1 MKVVRLNIF
10 RFGRVHPHL
19 FPVLVWLAA
28 AGGVAFMFRH
38 RAERFEVV
46 GVAQGRISQVTA
58 PCDGMIR
65 TLAVKLFDKVAKG
78 QTVAVFDDELL
89 KAQIGAVSAEIERL
103 RAQLLA
109 AQEQFGVEKADR
121 EAARTVQVRR
131 FAVDV
136 ENARLEVLR
145 IKVQMASDSVM
156 LEDRAMEVKIAKD
169 LLEKAVI
176 APYELQKAE
185 VSYNA
190 LAKKIQETQL
200 ALTQA
205 EQQLHEAQRRS
216 DEFAATVPYQTS
228 VETALDVIRK
238 QITVQEKLIDKLLVQ
253 EKALTVTA
261 PIDGVVIQIQ
271 VNANQVSLRRPGE
284 GLLRGP
290 GEFIRAGDPILII
303 AQAEPTEIIAYA
315 GEKQANQIRRGI
327 KVELIKT
334 DEPPQIASSEVSY
347 VGPVVEQMPA
357 RLWQNPNIPQWGRPF
372 LVKVPDG
379 MKLTP
384 GEMVG
389 MRRQ

>member
-1 MKVVRLNIF
+1 MWYNIF
-10 RFGRVHPHL
+10 RSGRIHPHL
-19 FPVLVWLAA
+19 LPALVWLVAVA
-28 AGGVAFMFRH
+28 GVAFMFRH

-46 GVAQGRISQVTA
+46 GVAQGQVSQLTA
-58 PCDGMIR
+58 PCDGVLK

-89 KAQIGAVSAEIERL
+89 KAQIATASAEIERL
-103 RAQLLA
+103 RAQLLVT
-109 AQEQFGVEKADR
+109 QDRFGAEKADR
-121 EAARTVQVRR
+121 EAGRTVQVRR

-136 ENARLEVLR
+136 ENARLEVLK
-145 IKVQMASDSVM
+145 IKVQIASDSVM

-169 LLEKAVI
+169 LLEKAAI

-205 EQQLHEAQRRS
+205 EQQLQESQRRS

-238 QITVQEKLIDKLLVQ
+238 QITAQEKLIDELLVQ

-261 PIDGVVIQIQ
+261 PIDGVIIQIQ
-271 VNANQVSLRRPGE
+271 SNANQAPLRRPAE
-284 GLLRGP
+284 GFLRGP
-290 GEFIRAGDPILII
+290 SEFVRAGDPILII
-303 AQAEPTEIIAYA
+303 AQAEPSEIIAYVA
-315 GEKQANQIRRGI
+315 EKQANQLHQGA

-334 DEPPQIASSEVSY
+334 DEPPQIARSEISY
-347 VGPVVEQMPA
+347 VGPVVEQVPS

-379 MKLTP
+379 MKLVP
-384 GEMVG
+384 GELVG
-389 MRRQ
+389 IRRM